1 MNLTI
6 MDEPEIDGDVHL
18 LWVGLIVEGLLI
30 AIALLLA
37 VVGLYDHQQPLDKIH
52 SAEIWQGLTIGGL
65 ATLPML
71 GYLAVFHFL
80 PTRWLKPMREFCETR
95 LAPLFRS
102 STWLELLILS
112 LLAGFGEELLFRWCL
127 QGGITSLL
135 TERAGYPAAAA
146 IGLTV
151 GSILF
156 GICHWVNA
164 SYGLTTLAIGI
175 FLGLT
180 MIWTGNFLVPA
191 VAHALYDFVA
201 LIYIARMGTQPSD

>member
-1 MNLTI
+1 
-6 MDEPEIDGDVHL
+6 MDEPVIDGDVHL

-30 AIALLLA
+30 SVALLLA
-37 VVGLYDHQQPLDKIH
+37 MFGLYDHRQPLDEIH
-52 SAEIWQGLTIGGL
+52 SAEVWRAAAFGGL

-71 GYLAVFHFL
+71 GFLAVFHFA
-80 PTRWLKPMREFCETR
+80 PTQWLAPMREFCENR
-95 LAPLFRS
+95 LAPIFRG
-102 STWLELLILS
+102 STLLEMLILS

-127 QGGITSLL
+127 QGGIASLL
-135 TERAGYPAAAA
+135 AEQAGDPAATV

-156 GICHWVNA
+156 AICHWVNA
-164 SYGLTTLAIGI
+164 CYGLTTLAIGF

-191 VAHALYDFVA
+191 FAHALYDFVA
-201 LIYIARMGTQPSD
+201 LIYISRMGNQSSD